1 MCAYRYTCEPCYRYI
16 NTLIHQH
23 ILGYSTSTT
32 TAHPHCCISLS
43 LHHLGSKPVSLFA
56 AIIYTNTSF
65 AKDNLN
71 QFFVQNFSQTP
82 MSYKELLILLQS
94 VSNIETRVIT
104 DYWFIKQQLPL
115 SSLHCQYIN
124 ISWKNS
130 HYHNHHISAKIAS
143 SIHLICETGWVVKG
157 YHMMTTR
164 ESGQQHTVNI
174 HSVLHVF
181 IHLYIYMYLYMI
193 YTFLKHQIGLT

>member
-143 SIHLICETGWVVKG
+143 STTFSMWNSVSCERLPQDDYK
-157 YHMMTTR
+157 R
-164 ESGQQHTVNI
+164 EWPATHCGCA
-174 HSVLHVF
+174 
-181 IHLYIYMYLYMI
+181 YIQCYMYLYIYASICI
-193 YTFLKHQIGLT
+193 YTWFIHFWNTK

>member
-1 MCAYRYTCEPCYRYI
+1 MIDYSYQYQLWSWTELQPVNTPLSVGIYKKNFEKSWPSSIYHHQILVCAYRYTCEPCYRYI

-104 DYWFIKQQLPL
+104 DY
-115 SSLHCQYIN
+115 
-124 ISWKNS
+124 
-130 HYHNHHISAKIAS
+130 
-143 SIHLICETGWVVKG
+143 
-157 YHMMTTR
+157 
-164 ESGQQHTVNI
+164 
-174 HSVLHVF
+174 
-181 IHLYIYMYLYMI
+181 
-193 YTFLKHQIGLT
+193 